1 MRCHSL
7 STRDDAQV
15 MQSLEQNFW
24 GLEKSPFAS
33 GLETRLF
40 YEGAAHREALAR
52 LRFLRANRRLGLV
65 LGEPGTGKSL
75 VLKVYCRECR
85 KLGLAVAS
93 INLCGLSAREFYWQ
107 LGSQLA
113 AAVRVEDDLVRLFRQ
128 VSDRIH
134 ANRLQSLP
142 TVVLVDDVHEAG
154 PDLLAQL
161 MRLAQL
167 DAAHGA
173 PTLVLATRTAQASRL
188 GEQLLELVDL
198 RIDLEP
204 WDELDTVGYLQ
215 LALVEAG
222 CERPLFDDDSL
233 TEIHHLTGGVP
244 RHVNR
249 LAEHALWLGAAN
261 APEIIDTTTIRA
273 AHAELT
279 GRARG

>member
-24 GLEKSPFAS
+24 GLEKSPFAN

-85 KLGLAVAS
+85 KQGLAVAS

-134 ANRLQSLP
+134 ANRVQSLP

-233 TEIHHLTGGVP
+233 TEIHRLTGGVP